1 MSPNAKIPLLKKP
14 NKIWPL
20 EKNRCTFAPL
30 LTKGNFPTIFSIFI
44 MATTADIRNGLCIEH
59 NNDIMKVLDFQR
71 FQVGRGSGKVWTKL
85 KSTTSGKIIEHT
97 YQSGHNITEVRVER
111 RKFQY
116 LYLDGED
123 FVLMDQENHEQITVM
138 GEMIENSHFLKE
150 GDALDVL
157 FHAGNEKLL
166 SIELP
171 PTVTLQITYCE
182 PGLRGDTATNT
193 LKPATVETGAEV
205 RVPLFCDTGDLIKI
219 DTATGAYM
227 ERVKK

>member
-1 MSPNAKIPLLKKP
+1 
-14 NKIWPL
+14 
-20 EKNRCTFAPL
+20 
-30 LTKGNFPTIFSIFI
+30 
-44 MATTADIRNGLCIEH
+44 MATTADIRNGLCIEL
-59 NNDIMKVLDFQR
+59 NGDIMKVIDFQK

-85 KSTTSGKIIEHT
+85 KSTTTGKVLEHT
-97 YQSGHNITEVRVER
+97 FQSGHTITDVRVER

-116 LYLDGED
+116 LYPEEGG
-123 FVLMDQENHEQITVM
+123 FVLMNQENYDQISIPD
-138 GEMIENSHFLKE
+138 ELIENGRFLKE
-150 GDALDVL
+150 GDAVDVL
-157 FHAGNEKLL
+157 FHAQKETLL
-166 SIELP
+166 SVELP
-171 PTVTLQITYCE
+171 QSVVLAITYCE

>member
-1 MSPNAKIPLLKKP
+1 
-14 NKIWPL
+14 
-20 EKNRCTFAPL
+20 
-30 LTKGNFPTIFSIFI
+30 

-59 NNDIMKVLDFQR
+59 NNDIVKVIDFSK

-85 KSTTSGKIIEHT
+85 KSTTSGRVVEFT
-97 YQSGHNITEVRVER
+97 FNSGATINEVRVER

-116 LYLDGED
+116 LYPDDGGYA
-123 FVLMDQENHEQITVM
+123 LMNQETFDQISIGNDMVDNGQ
-138 GEMIENSHFLKE
+138 FLKE
-150 GDALDVL
+150 GDVVDVL
-157 FHAGNEKLL
+157 YHSVKDTIL
-166 SIELP
+166 SVELP
-171 PTVTLQITYCE
+171 QTVVLQITYCE

-205 RVPLFCDTGDLIKI
+205 RVPLFCDTGDFIKI

>member
-1 MSPNAKIPLLKKP
+1 
-14 NKIWPL
+14 
-20 EKNRCTFAPL
+20 
-30 LTKGNFPTIFSIFI
+30 
-44 MATTADIRNGLCIEH
+44 MATTADIRNGLCIEL
-59 NNDIMKVLDFQR
+59 NNDIMRVIDFQR

-85 KSTTSGKIIEHT
+85 KSSTTGKTIEHT
-97 YQSGHNITEVRVER
+97 FQSGHNITEVRVER

-116 LYLDGED
+116 LYPDGD
-123 FVLMDQENHEQITVM
+123 DYVLMNQETYDQMTVA
-138 GEMIENSHFLKE
+138 GDMIENGKFLKE
-150 GDALDVL
+150 GDIVDVL
-157 FHAGNEKLL
+157 FHAQKETLL
-166 SIELP
+166 SVELP
-171 PTVTLQITYCE
+171 QTVVLEITYTE